1 MTDSTYKT
9 QLYKAKTSPFD
20 ISETSEAFWCRE
32 GWPLL
37 RRILGNVDGITM
49 IDGEK
54 TTYESKN
61 RMNKGRRLDVEGQAQ
76 RKRKGKNVDM
86 VGRDTRDQKDWFI
99 IESMAVWDEFSTKF
113 LHETSVV
120 LFKELHLLASGRT
133 QEVKPED
140 FVKSARFFAQWTRQ
154 IQGIAHLL
162 RVRAAV
168 AGTIQHYQRC
178 LTTMHKQDE
187 DGSGVES
194 DMDDARWLYQ
204 DPESPRED
212 QTLGSSPLANLL

>member
-1 MTDSTYKT
+1 
-9 QLYKAKTSPFD
+9 
-20 ISETSEAFWCRE
+20 
-32 GWPLL
+32 
-37 RRILGNVDGITM
+37 M

-54 TTYESKN
+54 ATYESKN
-61 RMNKGRRLDVEGQAQ
+61 RRNKGRRLDVEGQAP

-86 VGRDTRDQKDWFI
+86 VGRDIRDQKDWFI
-99 IESMAVWDEFSTKF
+99 VESMPVWDELSTKF

-133 QEVKPED
+133 QDIKLEN
-140 FVKSARFFAQWTRQ
+140 FVESARFFAVYSGGPGFKTFQLRPTKKSPYIFLHQAHRSHILPSAPQQWTRQ

-162 RVRAAV
+162 RVRAAM

-178 LTTMHKQDE
+178 LTTMDE
-187 DGSGVES
+187 DGSADES
-194 DMDDARWLYQ
+194 DMDDPRWLYQ
-204 DPESPRED
+204 DPESPSED